1 MQLYRPLKAVYI
13 IALCLP
19 TLAANLR
26 KQAEGVKRQSKTAC
40 YFLGLSVKIQ
50 RKSIQNYYD
59 IGCKVSPSS
68 YPSLFFSP
76 RSLSASL
83 SLFLRQ
89 VWYAGAAAE
98 LCVALS
104 PGKNKV
110 INVRRH
116 GALMDR
122 PINGGKNLA
131 QGLMQMEA
139 RPVTSGVNMR
149 TRSMGRG

>member
-1 MQLYRPLKAVYI
+1 MYMFHSAKMVYATELNFLWTLVGKHRLKEGCDTVTFCRFRLLSKSTQNDYN
-13 IALCLP
+13 IA
-19 TLAANLR
+19 
-26 KQAEGVKRQSKTAC
+26 SKV
-40 YFLGLSVKIQ
+40 LLLSVVTPT
-50 RKSIQNYYD
+50 
-59 IGCKVSPSS
+59 CPTVSFPI
-68 YPSLFFSP
+68 SL
-76 RSLSASL
+76 SLSASRSPFIWL
-83 SLFLRQ
+83 
-89 VWYAGAAAE
+89 VWYARAAAE
-98 LCVALS
+98 LWVALS